1 VPAIRIERT
10 AGVATLTL
18 ARADVHNAFDD
29 ELIADL
35 TSALQA
41 IEDDAR
47 VRVVVLSGEGASF
60 SAGADLNWMKRM
72 ARASEKDNRKDAR
85 QLAKLM
91 RTLNHLDKPVIARVN
106 GAAFG
111 GGVGLI
117 ACCDIAIG
125 VDSAKFGLTE
135 TRLGLVPA
143 VISPYVVDAIGARQ
157 ARRLFLTAEIFDA
170 AEAVRIGLLHR
181 AVPAKQLDA
190 AVQAEVDRLL
200 AVGPIAVHEAKRL
213 VHRIAHP
220 ETKQRRAL
228 DEENADLI
236 ARLRVSDEGQEGLA
250 SFFEKRRP
258 KWTGKH

>member
-1 VPAIRIERT
+1 MPAIRIERT
-10 AGVATLTL
+10 GAVATLTL

-29 ELIADL
+29 ALIAEL
-35 TSALQA
+35 TAALQDL
-41 IEDDAR
+41 EDDRR
-47 VRVVVLSGEGASF
+47 VRVVVLTGEGASF
-60 SAGADLNWMKRM
+60 SAGADLGWMKRM
-72 ARASEKDNRKDAR
+72 ARAGEKENRKDAR

-125 VDSAKFGLTE
+125 LDSAKFGLTE

-170 AEAVRIGLLHR
+170 HEAVRIGLLHR
-181 AVPAKQLDA
+181 AVPAKQFDA

-200 AVGPIAVHEAKRL
+200 AVGPLAVHEAKRL
-213 VHRIAHP
+213 VHRIVHP
-220 ETKQRRAL
+220 DPKQRRAL
-228 DEENADLI
+228 DEENAELI

-250 SFFEKRRP
+250 AFFDKRRP